1 MRSEQI
7 PHEARVIVVQ
17 QGARHNYAMP
27 AAFADRGMLEALYT
41 DLCHGRGLG
50 RLTGLAARLPGAPT
64 SAARLANR
72 RPPGNVLARTRTFD
86 AVGLELHRSMARRD
100 EAATRRREVLIRRA
114 GDQMRRAGFGRATHV
129 LSMFGEGRSFL
140 EDAQRNGLRV
150 VCDVNV
156 ALSSERIVREEQ
168 QRFPDWEDP
177 IYYWGETLKAAD
189 GTFDPTGP
197 MLRHSD
203 RLLCP
208 SEFVRDD
215 LVENFGVAADRTW
228 LLPYAVDPRWLDLET
243 TPEPGRILFVG
254 TAELRK
260 GVHYL
265 ALAATLL
272 HDQHSNYQVRVAG
285 GVTER
290 IRAQPAARDL
300 TFLGRVP
307 RAQVAEEFAKAD
319 VMVLPSLAEGSAG
332 VIYEALGAGIP
343 VVTTKASGSVV
354 RHGVD
359 GLIVPAR
366 DPDALA
372 DAVDRIVS
380 DRALRARMSLAARE
394 RAREFVWDRFSE
406 RLVDAVVT
414 A

>member
-1 MRSEQI
+1 MRSEHI
-7 PHEARVIVVQ
+7 SPRARVIVVQ

-50 RLTGLAARLPGAPT
+50 RLTGLAARLPGAPP

-72 RPPGNVLARTRTFD
+72 RPPQNVLERTRTFD
-86 AVGLELHRSMARRD
+86 AVGLKLHGTLAMRD
-100 EAATRRREVLIRRA
+100 EATTRRREALIQQA
-114 GDQMRRAGFGRATHV
+114 GKQMRRAGFGQATHV

-140 EDAQRNGLRV
+140 EDARRKGLKV

-156 ALSSERIVREEQ
+156 AMSSERIVREEQ
-168 QRFPDWEDP
+168 RWFPDWEDP
-177 IYYWGETLKAAD
+177 IYYWGETLRAAD
-189 GTFDPTGP
+189 RSFDPTGP

-215 LVENFGVAADRTW
+215 LVENFGVAAERTW
-228 LLPYAVDPRWLDLET
+228 LLPYAVDPRWLELET
-243 TPEPGRILFVG
+243 TPEPGRALFVG

-260 GVHYL
+260 GIHYL
-265 ALAATLL
+265 AAAATLL
-272 HDQHSNYQVRVAG
+272 RAQDPIYQVRVAG
-285 GVTER
+285 GVSNR
-290 IRAQPAARDL
+290 IRIQPSARDL

-307 RAQVAEEFAKAD
+307 RDQVAEEFARAD
-319 VMVLPSLAEGSAG
+319 VLVLPSLAEGSAG
-332 VIYEALGAGIP
+332 VTYEALGAGIP

-354 RHGVD
+354 RDGVE

-366 DPDALA
+366 DPEALA
-372 DAVDRIVS
+372 GAIDRIVS
-380 DRALRARMSLAARE
+380 DRDLRARMSKAARE

>member
-1 MRSEQI
+1 MQAD
-7 PHEARVIVVQ
+7 PDVRVIVVQ

-50 RLTGLAARLPGAPT
+50 RVAGLAARLPGPAA
-64 SAARLANR
+64 SAARLAGR
-72 RPPGNVLARTRTFD
+72 RPPENVLDRTRTFD
-86 AVGLELHRSMARRD
+86 LIGLKLHKANGLRD
-100 EAATRRREVLIRRA
+100 EANTRRREALIRKA

-129 LSMFGEGRSFL
+129 LSMFGEGRGFL
-140 EDAQRNGLRV
+140 EAARAKGLKV

-156 ALSSERIVREEQ
+156 ALSAERIVREEQ

-177 IYYWGETLKAAD
+177 LYYWGETLKGAD
-189 GTFDPTGP
+189 RSFDPTGP
-197 MLRHSD
+197 MLRESA

-215 LVENFGVAADRTW
+215 LVENFGVAPERTW
-228 LLPYAVDPRWLDLET
+228 LLPYAVDPRWLELQT
-243 TPEPGRILFVG
+243 RPEQGRVLFVG

-265 ALAATLL
+265 AQAATILKAENP
-272 HDQHSNYQVRVAG
+272 DYEVRIAG
-285 GVTER
+285 GVTDR
-290 IRAQPAARDL
+290 IRSQHSARDL

-307 RAQVAEEFAKAD
+307 RARVADEFARAD
-319 VMVLPSLAEGSAG
+319 VMALPSLAEGSAG

-354 RHGVD
+354 RDGVD
-359 GLIVPAR
+359 GLIVPER
-366 DPDALA
+366 DPEALA
-372 DAVDRIVS
+372 AAIDRIVQ
-380 DRALRARMSLAARE
+380 DRSLRARMSASARE
-394 RAREFVWDRFSE
+394 HARQFVWTKFSE
-406 RLVDAVVT
+406 RLVEAV
-414 A
+414 AGA

>member
-1 MRSEQI
+1 MRLEQA
-7 PHEARVIVVQ
+7 PNQARVIVVQ

-50 RLTGLAARLPGAPT
+50 RLTGLAAHLPGAPR

-72 RPPGNVLARTRTFD
+72 RPPANVLDRTRTFD
-86 AVGLELHRSMARRD
+86 AVGLKLHRSMAVRD
-100 EAATRRREVLIRRA
+100 EATTRRREDLIRRA
-114 GDQMRRAGFGRATHV
+114 GDQMRRVGLGRATHV

-140 EDAQRNGLRV
+140 EHAQRSGLKV

-168 QRFPDWEDP
+168 QRFPDWEEP
-177 IYYWGETLKAAD
+177 IFYWGETLRTAD
-189 GTFDPTGP
+189 GAFDPTGP
-197 MLRHSD
+197 MLRYSD

-215 LVENFGVAADRTW
+215 LIENFGVAADRTW
-228 LLPYAVDPRWLDLET
+228 LLPYSVDPRWLELET
-243 TPEPGRILFVG
+243 RPEPGRILFVG

-265 ALAATLL
+265 AAAATLL
-272 HDQHSNYQVRVAG
+272 RGRSSTYQIRVAG

-290 IRAQPAARDL
+290 IRGQPTARDL

-319 VMVLPSLAEGSAG
+319 VLALPSLAEGSAG
-332 VIYEALGAGIP
+332 VTYEALGAGIP

-354 RHGVD
+354 RDGVE
-359 GLIVPAR
+359 GFVVPER
-366 DPDALA
+366 DPEALVGA
-372 DAVDRIVS
+372 IARIVS
-380 DRALRARMSLAARE
+380 DRALRMRMSQAARE

-406 RLVDAVVT
+406 RLVEAVVT